1 MATTGGGTDPTMMRN
16 SLKNIKG
23 FTLVETLISIA
34 IIVIIGFAISSFERD
49 IFFLN
54 NSLQTNL
61 SAQIDARRV
70 LRTII
75 RELRSASPS
84 SLGSYT
90 INQAGTSTLVFY
102 TNVDTDTLKER
113 VRYFLEGDELRR
125 GVIKPT
131 GSPLTYNS
139 ANESVE
145 VLVHDVVNS
154 STTPIFDYF
163 DSYFTGTSSPLIQ
176 PVDTLSVRLVRV
188 TVIIDKDSNR
198 PPGAIT
204 VTSMGT
210 LRNLKDNL

>member
-1 MATTGGGTDPTMMRN
+1 MATAGGGTHIAMIHRY
-16 SLKNIKG
+16 LKNKKG

-34 IIVIIGFAISSFERD
+34 IIVVIGLALTTFERD

-54 NSLQTNL
+54 NSLQGNL
-61 SAQIDARRV
+61 SAQIGARRV
-70 LRTII
+70 LRTVI
-75 RELRSASPS
+75 RELRGASPS
-84 SLGSYT
+84 SLGAYT
-90 INQAGTSTLVFY
+90 INQAGTSTLIFY
-102 TNVDTDTLKER
+102 TNIDEDTLKER
-113 VRYFLEGDELRR
+113 VRYFLQGGELRR

-131 GSPLTYNS
+131 GNPLAYNS

-145 VLVHDVVNS
+145 VIIRDVINS

-163 DSYFTGTSSPLIQ
+163 DSYFTGTSSPLMQ
-176 PVDTLSVRLVRV
+176 PVDTLAVRLIRV
-188 TVIIDKDSNR
+188 TVIIDKDTNR